1 MLQVISFKS
10 FVVYALLCGRPELR
24 VQWILF
30 IIFQWFLE
38 MASFAK
44 VEEDKLVGRMGDAM
58 IVEEGILKVKLS
70 FPFVLS
76 K

>member
-1 MLQVISFKS
+1 
-10 FVVYALLCGRPELR
+10 
-24 VQWILF
+24 
-30 IIFQWFLE
+30 